1 MKKFLSKKMIAA
13 AVLGL
18 AFYSSVSLPA
28 TVHAE
33 TRRQRVMLTGRR
45 APGQILLQQVWA
57 CLVKLVRGEQHWHV
71 VLPL

>member
-1 MKKFLSKKMIAA
+1 MKKFLNKKMIAA

-33 TRRQRVMLTGRR
+33 TQTVGS
-45 APGQILLQQVWA
+45 
-57 CLVKLVRGEQHWHV
+57 E
-71 VLPL
+71 